1 MQFFGT
7 YFYISGIFFFKRGEV
22 FLIKKYIYLSFYSL
36 QHFFSQFLEHYAW
49 FVFKKHDVV

>member
-22 FLIKKYIYLSFYSL
+22 FFSKNIYLSFYSL

-49 FVFKKHDVV
+49 LVFKKHDVV